1 MGAQGENAREVVR
14 DVFEPTF
21 GTWAKT
27 KTSLTVLVKPP
38 IDRLA
43 WPEFDMLPDGRFV
56 YAPIEIRETGLWA
69 IDLTYKE
76 N

>member
-1 MGAQGENAREVVR
+1 MDTQGENAREVVR

-21 GTWAKT
+21 GTWAKMRT
-27 KTSLTVLVKPP
+27 GSAILARPP
-38 IDRLA
+38 VDRPA
-43 WPEFDMLPDGRFV
+43 WPAFDMMRDGRYV